1 MPRSTHTGSVCLPPV
16 ASQPRFIDQTVEQ
29 CAKGAVSC
37 PLATTADRLRWAPIH
52 GPTPLRTS
60 HSGPGG
66 SIRKATQKPLAREFV
81 PC

>member
-37 PLATTADRLRWAPIH
+37 PLATTADRL
-52 GPTPLRTS
+52 PLGTHTRT
-60 HSGPGG
+60 HSLVD
-66 SIRKATQKPLAREFV
+66 KPQR
-81 PC
+81 